1 MVGSALPSSPPPSP
15 APTEGKM
22 GTANTAVPSLGA
34 EKERL
39 PVPPPEELVLSAQVD
54 WVEKQVRRVEGEAEE
69 PSLYQPAADEMT
81 PLHRNVVK
89 GGRQAGTK
97 LCELWVPL
105 DRLHRSHRG
114 WALLKQCL
122 VSHQPP
128 APPRRA
134 CRQTIHGFE
143 MVDNASSGFLDPK
156 GVMVRVTPDTQDE
169 LERNH
174 APTTIVPVHS
184 IGVTVLSRVP
194 RCMRPGTAE
203 SILVRVPAVE
213 LAIAGLQGEL
223 WQDLLRSVPG
233 WRLATPRFAFVLSAL
248 LVAWTF
254 NLSVLATGDA
264 FLFYV
269 TLVIFEEAN
278 ASWIG
283 GPAQYNIVSRTLVCG
298 VRHPTVCVRG
308 VHSYQ
313 KQPIPHTAERVL
325 ANARWLVL

>member
-1 MVGSALPSSPPPSP
+1 
-15 APTEGKM
+15 M

-114 WALLKQCL
+114 WALL
-122 VSHQPP
+122 VSASSPTQPP

-169 LERNH
+169 LETQPCPNH
-174 APTTIVPVHS
+174 MIVPVHS

-223 WQDLLRSVPG
+223 WQDLLRSKLEAGGLLSHASP
-233 WRLATPRFAFVLSAL
+233 LSCSVLL

-278 ASWIG
+278 ASWIEAVLLSTTLSLVLSFAVFDILLCAFVACI
-283 GPAQYNIVSRTLVCG
+283 PIKSSQSRTPLNVFLQTLVGSC
-298 VRHPTVCVRG
+298 CD
-308 VHSYQ
+308 
-313 KQPIPHTAERVL
+313 
-325 ANARWLVL
+325 